1 MLRGS
6 CLPAVGAV
14 LRRPAP
20 LRLVA
25 VLSVSG
31 GLGLT
36 TTGLHVTAGNIATG
50 WLWAGAVATSSSCGE
65 WWVRAVVAARSSGEW
80 RVRSVTTMTGRL
92 VGSSVRDDYSRG
104 LAVTKSD
111 GGSLGGAGS
120 RAGA

>member
-14 LRRPAP
+14 LGWPAP

-31 GLGLT
+31 GLGLAT
-36 TTGLHVTAGNIATG
+36 SRGRLHVTAGNIATG
-50 WLWAGAVATSSSCGE
+50 WLWAGAVATSSASGE

-104 LAVTKSD
+104 LAVAKSD
-111 GGSLGGAGS
+111 GGSLSGAGN
-120 RAGA
+120 

>member
-80 RVRSVTTMTGRL
+80 RVRSMAVTVIAWRVGGGVRNDYGR
-92 VGSSVRDDYSRG
+92 S
-104 LAVTKSD
+104 LAVSKSNS
-111 GGSLGGAGS
+111 GSLGGA
-120 RAGA
+120 